1 MRLRSCKTAVYRRFI
16 HSDVR
21 TCPIRPMTRWPGY
34 EHDDA
39 QSRCGQSS
47 DALPTLRRARAIA
60 AGSAWGLCRVCAWD
74 APGAGPRLRA
84 SEHCEGDPPMM
95 DAQLAPALPRL
106 NDAAPEFA
114 AMTTH
119 GPKKLS
125 DYTAGGKWVLLF
137 SHPADFTPVCTTEF
151 IEFSRLAPEFEKRN
165 VQPIGLSVD
174 SIYSHLGWE
183 QNIEKN
189 FGQKIP
195 FPVIAD
201 RNMAVAALYGLIHPG
216 ASDTA
221 TVRAVFLIDPTG
233 KVRFLIYYP
242 LSMGRNSQ
250 EILR

>member
-1 MRLRSCKTAVYRRFI
+1 MEAQERQ
-16 HSDVR
+16 
-21 TCPIRPMTRWPGY
+21 PI
-34 EHDDA
+34 
-39 QSRCGQSS
+39 
-47 DALPTLRRARAIA
+47 
-60 AGSAWGLCRVCAWD
+60 
-74 APGAGPRLRA
+74 PRI
-84 SEHCEGDPPMM
+84 G
-95 DAQLAPALPRL
+95 
-106 NDAAPEFA
+106 DAAPDFK
-114 AMTTH
+114 AMSTQ
-119 GPKKLS
+119 GEISLS
-125 DYTAGGKWVLLF
+125 QYTKAGKWVLLF

-174 SIYSHLGWE
+174 SIYAHLGWE

-201 RNMAVAALYGLIHPG
+201 RSMAVAALYGLIHPG

-221 TVRAVFLIDPTG
+221 TVRAVFLIDPNG

-250 EILR
+250 EILRAIDAAQAADKHGIATPVNWKPGEEVIVPPPASEAALRERLEMGKKGEVNQTDWYFSKKKI

>member
-1 MRLRSCKTAVYRRFI
+1 M
-16 HSDVR
+16 
-21 TCPIRPMTRWPGY
+21 
-34 EHDDA
+34 EA
-39 QSRCGQSS
+39 QERQS
-47 DALPTLRRARAIA
+47 I
-60 AGSAWGLCRVCAWD
+60 
-74 APGAGPRLRA
+74 PRI
-84 SEHCEGDPPMM
+84 GDP
-95 DAQLAPALPRL
+95 APDFKA
-106 NDAAPEFA
+106 
-114 AMTTH
+114 TSTH
-119 GPKKLS
+119 GEITLS
-125 DYTAGGKWVLLF
+125 QYTKAGKWVLLF

-201 RNMAVAALYGLIHPG
+201 RNMAVAALFGLIHPG

-221 TVRAVFLIDPTG
+221 TVRAVFLIDPNG

-250 EILR
+250 EILRAIDAAQAADKHAIATPVNWKPGEEVIVPPPVNETALRERLEMGKKGEVSQTDWYFSKKKI